1 MLLPFPSSL
10 LESKGKS
17 TYKIIKHLFSSLNI
31 LQTHTHTHSLSPPE
45 SAILTLDAGPDCNDH
60 VVSRGSC
67 LQLSCSSRP
76 RGFLSWSRA
85 DGRPIR
91 SLPPSCSPSSSS
103 CRQSVS
109 GDGTLILDNV
119 TPEDNGYYIC
129 SASFLNQ
136 TAMKICK
143 VTVAGEFLVH
153 T

>member
-1 MLLPFPSSL
+1 MLLPFPPPHWRVREGAHTRLSNS
-10 LESKGKS
+10 
-17 TYKIIKHLFSSLNI
+17 ILFSFKHI
-31 LQTHTHTHSLSPPE
+31 HTYTHSLSPPE
-45 SAILTLDAGPDCNDH
+45 SAILTLDAGPDCDDH

-76 RGFLSWSRA
+76 RGSLLWSRA

-109 GDGTLILDNV
+109 GDGTLVLNNV

-136 TAMKICK
+136 TAMKICR
-143 VTVAGEFLVH
+143 VTVAGKFLVH